1 MFLTS
6 SIPSIAVSVIA
17 FSKTGMVFTST
28 WKKIM
33 ITVKR
38 GVREDLGNWFS
49 GRWILIRWW
58 MMQVQV
64 AVGACRENMTVGDWR
79 RWCVRRR
86 WCVYG

>member
-1 MFLTS
+1 
-6 SIPSIAVSVIA
+6 
-17 FSKTGMVFTST
+17 
-28 WKKIM
+28 M

-86 WCVYG
+86 WCVCVKIFIPFFVFLFFFTFTLFLLFFSVTIT

>member
-1 MFLTS
+1 
-6 SIPSIAVSVIA
+6 
-17 FSKTGMVFTST
+17 
-28 WKKIM
+28 M

-79 RWCVRRR
+79 RWCV
-86 WCVYG
+86 CVKIFIPFFVFLFFFTFTLFLLFFSVTIT